1 MQLND
6 IYCFMLTGSLVVPL
20 SLEEKP
26 LSYGGTG
33 SDPVTG
39 NSSQPPLRKRGSRLR
54 TEDFVSEKIPFL
66 CKIIILLLPIIGTA
80 QPIQQLTLN
89 DFLNLAKEKSI
100 QKDIAETEYQI
111 AQLDYDIYQAQLKPR
126 VDAFVN
132 FPNYAKSFR
141 EIIQPSGTVAFQP
154 IRNNNAYVSLF
165 ASQPLQ
171 RTGGSIFL
179 QTDLQRFD
187 DFEGDT
193 RQYNGLPIRLG
204 IRQPLFQ
211 FNPWKWQKKVAP
223 LRQREATKKR
233 IFDLATIEVEATSI
247 FFRLLIAHQDLIIA
261 QTNQKNNEELLV
273 IAEERFAL
281 GKISQNDLLQ
291 LSLEKVSA
299 TKSKRAA
306 VVQVRIASAAIYNYL
321 GVPFSGELIEVF
333 VPTDF
338 PLLTITEQEALEKAL
353 QNNYLLDNY
362 IRQQVEAERDLEES
376 QKNAGLNMD
385 LSASIGYSRSANVIG
400 DIYSSPQQEQLLQIG
415 IQLPIIN
422 WGQEKAVIQ
431 QKQLQLDLVQKQN
444 ERLRNQL
451 ITNIKQV
458 LYRIN
463 DLKEQLALSK
473 EQQEIAIQRFEI
485 ARQSFV
491 LGAISATELGI
502 AQQEKDFA
510 LRDYILTLSNYWSS
524 YFAFRQSTLI
534 E

>member
-1 MQLND
+1 M
-6 IYCFMLTGSLVVPL
+6 C
-20 SLEEKP
+20 
-26 LSYGGTG
+26 
-33 SDPVTG
+33 
-39 NSSQPPLRKRGSRLR
+39 
-54 TEDFVSEKIPFL
+54 
-66 CKIIILLLPIIGTA
+66 
-80 QPIQQLTLN
+80 
-89 DFLNLAKEKSI
+89 
-100 QKDIAETEYQI
+100 
-111 AQLDYDIYQAQLKPR
+111 
-126 VDAFVN
+126 
-132 FPNYAKSFR
+132 
-141 EIIQPSGTVAFQP
+141 
-154 IRNNNAYVSLF
+154 IRDS
-165 ASQPLQ
+165 
-171 RTGGSIFL
+171 
-179 QTDLQRFD
+179 
-187 DFEGDT
+187 
-193 RQYNGLPIRLG
+193 
-204 IRQPLFQ
+204 
-211 FNPWKWQKKVAP
+211 
-223 LRQREATKKR
+223 
-233 IFDLATIEVEATSI
+233 
-247 FFRLLIAHQDLIIA
+247 
-261 QTNQKNNEELLV
+261 
-273 IAEERFAL
+273 
-281 GKISQNDLLQ
+281 
-291 LSLEKVSA
+291 
-299 TKSKRAA
+299 
-306 VVQVRIASAAIYNYL
+306 
-321 GVPFSGELIEVF
+321 PFSGELIEVF